1 MSKGNWEVI
10 HSSKRHDWQT
20 PKGLFN
26 RLDREFGFNLDA
38 AASAD
43 NTLCERYLTK
53 DEDALGLD
61 PGKWAKLANFGS
73 IWVNPPYGRDVV
85 KWIRRAIRESKEGS
99 RVVVLTFACTETK
112 WFKEAW
118 DAATEVRFIVGRLKF
133 VNPQT
138 KSVGASA
145 PKGSCL
151 LIFEPHSREKIALQ
165 RLPVVSLLQL
175 D

>member
-1 MSKGNWEVI
+1 MSKGNWEAI

-20 PKGLFN
+20 PKALFE
-26 RLDREFGFNLDA
+26 RLDREFNFELDA
-38 AASAD
+38 AASQSNA
-43 NTLCERYLTK
+43 LCDRYLTK
-53 DEDALGLD
+53 SENALELEAGQ
-61 PGKWAKLANFGS
+61 WAKLANFGS

-85 KWIRRAIRESKEGS
+85 KWIRRGIRESKEGS
-99 RVVVLTFACTETK
+99 RVVMLTFACTETK
-112 WFKEAW
+112 WFKEAY

-133 VNPQT
+133 INPLT
-138 KSVGASA
+138 KAVGASA

-151 LIFEPHSREKIALQ
+151 LIFEPHSRETIALQ